1 MEIKINDVIRNKRR
15 SLGISQEVLAESLG
29 VTVQAVSKWET
40 GLSYPDI
47 VMLPKIAEYFEMSLD
62 GLFFG
67 SDRENVSDC
76 ALNGIPDDGKLRIVQ
91 CIGNKVLG
99 QNEYRRDDKI
109 GLIIP
114 DTDKKEISFEVWGS
128 VDIEGDVGGFVD
140 AGAEVNC
147 GDVGTYVD
155 AGGGVNCGNVGAHV
169 EAGGGVNC
177 GNVDAHVEA
186 GGGVNCGNVD
196 THVVA
201 GGQVNCGNVGTD
213 VQAGGDVKCGT
224 VGGDVNAGDNVSCTS
239 IGGNVNCGGNVI
251 YINQ

>member
-1 MEIKINDVIRNKRR
+1 MDIKINEVIRNKRR

-47 VMLPKIAEYFEMSLD
+47 VMLPKIAEHFKMSLD

-67 SDRENVSDC
+67 SEEGTFSYC
-76 ALNGIPDDGKLRIVQ
+76 TINGVPDDGKLRIVQ
-91 CIGNKVLG
+91 CIGNKALG
-99 QNEYRRDDKI
+99 QNEYRENNKI

-114 DTDKKEISFEVWGS
+114 ETDKKEISFEVWGS
-128 VDIEGDVGGFVD
+128 ADIEGDVGGYVD
-140 AGAEVNC
+140 AGAGVNC
-147 GDVGTYVD
+147 GDVGKYVDAGAGVNCGNIGTYVDAGAGVNCGNVGSYVD
-155 AGGGVNCGNVGAHV
+155 AGGGVNCGNVS
-169 EAGGGVNC
+169 VN
-177 GNVDAHVEA
+177 
-186 GGGVNCGNVD
+186 
-196 THVVA
+196 
-201 GGQVNCGNVGTD
+201 

-239 IGGNVNCGGNVI
+239 ISGNVNCGGNVI

>member
-1 MEIKINDVIRNKRR
+1 MDIKINEVIRNKRH
-15 SLGISQEVLAESLG
+15 SMNISQEVLAERLG

-47 VMLPKIAEYFEMSLD
+47 TMLPRLAEYFEMSLD

-67 SDRENVSDC
+67 EDRENVSDC
-76 ALNGIPDDGKLRIVQ
+76 TLNGIPDDGKLRIVQ

-109 GLIIP
+109 GLVIP

-128 VDIEGDVGGFVD
+128 VDIEGDVGGYVD
-140 AGAEVNC
+140 AGAGVNC
-147 GDVGTYVD
+147 GDVGTYVDAGAGVNCGNIGAYVD
-155 AGGGVNCGNVGAHV
+155 AGGGVNCGNVGAYV
-169 EAGGGVNC
+169 DAGGGVNC
-177 GNVDAHVEA
+177 GNVS
-186 GGGVNCGNVD
+186 VN
-196 THVVA
+196 
-201 GGQVNCGNVGTD
+201 

-239 IGGNVNCGGNVI
+239 ISGSVNCGGNVI

>member
-1 MEIKINDVIRNKRR
+1 MDIKINEVIRNKRH
-15 SLGISQEVLAESLG
+15 SMNISQEVLAERLG

-47 VMLPKIAEYFEMSLD
+47 TMLPRLAEFFEMSLD

-67 SDRENVSDC
+67 EDRENVSDC
-76 ALNGIPDDGKLRIVQ
+76 TLNGIPDDGKLRIVQ
-91 CIGNKVLG
+91 CVGNKVLG
-99 QNEYRRDDKI
+99 KNEYREKDKI

-114 DTDKKEISFEVWGS
+114 DTDKKEICFEIWGC
-128 VDIEGDVGGFVD
+128 VDIEGDVGGYVD
-140 AGAEVNC
+140 AGAGVNC

-155 AGGGVNCGNVGAHV
+155 AGGGVNCGNIGTYVDAGAGVNCGNVGSYV
-169 EAGGGVNC
+169 DAGGGVNC
-177 GNVDAHVEA
+177 GNVS
-186 GGGVNCGNVD
+186 VN
-196 THVVA
+196 
-201 GGQVNCGNVGTD
+201 

-239 IGGNVNCGGNVI
+239 ISGNVNCGGNVI

>member
-1 MEIKINDVIRNKRR
+1 MEIKINEVIRNKRR
-15 SLGISQEVLAESLG
+15 SMNISQEVLAERLG

-47 VMLPKIAEYFEMSLD
+47 TMLPRLAEYFEMSLD

-67 SDRENVSDC
+67 GDIGNSSDC
-76 ALNGIPDDGKLRIVQ
+76 TLNGIPDDGKFRIVQ
-91 CIGNKVLG
+91 CIGNKILG

-109 GLIIP
+109 GLVIP

-128 VDIEGDVGGFVD
+128 VDIEGDVGGYVD
-140 AGAEVNC
+140 AGAGVNC
-147 GDVGTYVD
+147 GDVGTYVDAGAGVNCGNIGAYVD
-155 AGGGVNCGNVGAHV
+155 AGGGVNCGNVGAYV
-169 EAGGGVNC
+169 DAGGGVNC
-177 GNVDAHVEA
+177 GNVS
-186 GGGVNCGNVD
+186 VN
-196 THVVA
+196 
-201 GGQVNCGNVGTD
+201 

-239 IGGNVNCGGNVI
+239 ISGNVNCGGNVI